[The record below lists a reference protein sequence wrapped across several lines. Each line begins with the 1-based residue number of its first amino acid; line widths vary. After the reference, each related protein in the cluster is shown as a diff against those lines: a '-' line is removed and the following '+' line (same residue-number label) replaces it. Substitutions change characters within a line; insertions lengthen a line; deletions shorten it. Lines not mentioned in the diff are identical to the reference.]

1 MRKSRIPWRTEALM
15 VEALEA
21 AGRCIGAGSPVAE
34 GAISIG
40 RRLSGREWDE
50 AWDRASLAN
59 ENGFPVGTSSRRL
72 CVDDGGAGCE
82 KKRV

>member
-1 MRKSRIPWRTEALM
+1 LT
-15 VEALEA
+15 VEAFEA
-21 AGRCIGAGSPVAE
+21 TGRCIGAESSVAE

-40 RRLSGREWDE
+40 PRLSGMEWDE

-59 ENGFPVGTSSRRL
+59 ENGFPVGLGAQLKLTRGVRL
-72 CVDDGGAGCE
+72 FLDGRDTGCV